1 MRCCRPGFAS
11 HRSTAVASVRRRRR
25 NAEGFT
31 LVELL
36 IALAIVSLITLMLF
50 SGLSLGSRAWESV
63 DAVSERVSE
72 VRVTRDFLMSTLS
85 QARATTLTLDAE
97 TINVFAGD
105 SERLEFVAPL
115 SEQVGVPGLYI
126 LRLGLVPIDRDVS
139 LVLTRWLVHP
149 EVLEGTDDIPT
160 WEPLDADSGLALDSA
175 PLDMDAAAGAFGRT
189 LLLDRVAEF
198 GIAYFGT
205 ADGET
210 EPDWHEEWLGQSTMP
225 TLLRIHMATTEQSWP
240 DLIVGLPVRLF

>member
-1 MRCCRPGFAS
+1 MS
-11 HRSTAVASVRRRRR
+11 IRRRVRSDR
-25 NAEGFT
+25 GFT
-31 LVELL
+31 LIELL

-50 SGLSLGSRAWESV
+50 SGLSLGSRAWEGV

-72 VRVTRDFLMSTLS
+72 VRVARDFLMSTLS

-97 TINVFAGD
+97 MISVFAGD

-115 SEQVGVPGLYI
+115 STQVGVPGLYI
-126 LRLGLVPIDRDVS
+126 LRLELVPIDQDVS

-149 EVLEGTDDIPT
+149 EVLEGTDEIPT
-160 WEPLDADSGLALDSA
+160 WEPLEADSGSTLDST

-198 GIAYFGT
+198 QIAYFGT
-205 ADGET
+205 ADGEI
-210 EPDWHEEWLGQSTMP
+210 EPDWHEEWIGQSTMP
-225 TLLRIHMATTEQSWP
+225 TLLQIRMATPAQSWP
-240 DLIVGLPVRLF
+240 ALLVSLPVRLF

>member
-1 MRCCRPGFAS
+1 MAIHIR
-11 HRSTAVASVRRRRR
+11 HRDR
-25 NAEGFT
+25 NHRGFT

-50 SGLSLGSRAWESV
+50 SGLSLGSRAWEGV

-72 VRVTRDFLMSTLS
+72 VRVARDFLISTLS
-85 QARATTLTLDAE
+85 QARATTLTLDAQ
-97 TINVFAGD
+97 IVDVFAGD

-126 LRLGLVPIDRDVS
+126 LRLGLVQGDRDAA

-149 EVLEGTDDIPT
+149 DVLEGTDDIPA
-160 WEPLDADSGLALDSA
+160 WEPLNAESAFGPDSA
-175 PLDMDAAAGAFGRT
+175 PLDSDAAAGAFGRT
-189 LLLDRVAEF
+189 LILDRVAAFE
-198 GIAYFGT
+198 IAYFGT
-205 ADGET
+205 TDGEI

-225 TLLRIHMATTEQSWP
+225 TLLRIRMATPAQSWP
-240 DLIVGLPVRLF
+240 DLMVNLPVRVF